1 MNSEVMKSF
10 SNNMEKTSA
19 SADVRTV
26 KRILRLGLH
35 EMAKREFA
43 NKTIG
48 GKVLNLLKEYR
59 SPLIS
64 GAIGGT
70 FATVPSLILQKKNR
84 QRPYVLFQLTR
95 PNN

>member
-10 SNNMEKTSA
+10 SSHMEKTS

-26 KRILRLGLH
+26 KRVLKLGLR
-35 EMAKREFA
+35 EMEKRELA
-43 NKTIG
+43 KKTFG

-70 FATVPSLILQKKNR
+70 FATVPSLILQNKNR

-95 PNN
+95 PNS